1 MERLILDTASIILTL
16 YKENWYE
23 AFEKVQISLPGQP
36 KQDQQHPE
44 IVQPDRRRTDRDHDG
59 IPADDQQL
67 GARLFAHWQVDA
79 FHRQRIDLLE
89 RASRNPYEHAVIAT
103 ALSQGGVGGLSA
115 LLMYCISGGTSLEK
129 AVNTRQFMWVRYYLA
144 KDFRNNVQAGFS
156 PDKAYKMTSCQM
168 AIARLENSKKR
179 YGRK

>member
-1 MERLILDTASIILTL
+1 MRHSKKSRSVYQDSRSRINNIQKSFSLTDAEL
-16 YKENWYE
+16 TEIMMVSPQTTSNWVHGYSHTGRSMR
-23 AFEKVQISLPGQP
+23 I
-36 KQDQQHPE
+36 
-44 IVQPDRRRTDRDHDG
+44 
-59 IPADDQQL
+59 
-67 GARLFAHWQVDA
+67 
-79 FHRQRIDLLE
+79 HRQRIDLLE
-89 RASRNPYEHAVIAT
+89 RASSYGA
-103 ALSQGGVGGLSA
+103 SFGGLSA

>member
-1 MERLILDTASIILTL
+1 MRHSKKSRSVYQDSRSRINNIQKSFSLTDAEL
-16 YKENWYE
+16 TEIMMVSPQTTSNWVHGYSHTGRSMR
-23 AFEKVQISLPGQP
+23 I
-36 KQDQQHPE
+36 
-44 IVQPDRRRTDRDHDG
+44 
-59 IPADDQQL
+59 
-67 GARLFAHWQVDA
+67 
-79 FHRQRIDLLE
+79 HRQRIDLLE
-89 RASRNPYEHAVIAT
+89 RASRNPYENAVIAT